1 MRASSLPHPSRP
13 PRRGPRVATA
23 SSSSSSSSSSPRR
36 YALGLDVGT
45 QGTKALLVD
54 VATRRVA
61 GRGSLSY
68 GLLPAPGR
76 PGAAE
81 QDPAVWIGACAS
93 AIADALADAGA
104 SPAAIA
110 GVGVSGQQHG
120 MVCLDARGD
129 VVRPAKLWCDTES
142 AAEAAELAKTVGWSM
157 QAGFTA
163 SKALW
168 LKRNEPDAFDATA
181 TMALPHDFVNFK
193 LTGALA
199 TDAGDASGVGTFDL
213 SDAAAHHSPPNN
225 SLPRHDAS
233 HCAAVDA
240 RFASMLPEILPADAV
255 VGVVSAAGA
264 RLFGLPRGIPVSIGS
279 GDNMMA
285 ALGAGCV
292 SEGTLVC
299 SLGTSGTL
307 FGRADAPPRVDPS
320 GSVAPFRDA
329 AGGYL
334 PLLCTLNCTRV
345 VEEAREVFGAGRS
358 HDELGALAA
367 EVSPGC
373 DGVRFLPYLVG
384 ERTPNWP
391 EASGALV
398 GLRPGSLG
406 DPGVAYR
413 AAMEGATYGLVA
425 GVEKMRALGL
435 KPPKRLVV
443 VGGGARS
450 RAWRQIVADAF
461 GAEVRRP
468 AEAESAALGAA
479 TQALAALEGAKDL
492 KAFVEANPPEYL
504 EEVEVAAPERTA
516 AHEANRAEFEREGK
530 ALFG

>member
-1 MRASSLPHPSRP
+1 MVASREPSVASREPSDAPTNNARARRELLRWARLLRVEERQQAIDVRRYDAHFATLTRVAVDDDDAFPSLRNASS
-13 PRRGPRVATA
+13 A
-23 SSSSSSSSSSPRR
+23 S
-36 YALGLDVGT
+36 VN
-45 QGTKALLVD
+45 
-54 VATRRVA
+54 
-61 GRGSLSY
+61 LS
-68 GLLPAPGR
+68 
-76 PGAAE
+76 
-81 QDPAVWIGACAS
+81 
-93 AIADALADAGA
+93 
-104 SPAAIA
+104 
-110 GVGVSGQQHG
+110 
-120 MVCLDARGD
+120 
-129 VVRPAKLWCDTES
+129 
-142 AAEAAELAKTVGWSM
+142 
-157 QAGFTA
+157 
-163 SKALW
+163 
-168 LKRNEPDAFDATA
+168 
-181 TMALPHDFVNFK
+181 
-193 LTGALA
+193 
-199 TDAGDASGVGTFDL
+199 
-213 SDAAAHHSPPNN
+213 
-225 SLPRHDAS
+225 
-233 HCAAVDA
+233 
-240 RFASMLPEILPADAV
+240 
-255 VGVVSAAGA
+255 
-264 RLFGLPRGIPVSIGS
+264 
-279 GDNMMA
+279 
-285 ALGAGCV
+285 
-292 SEGTLVC
+292 
-299 SLGTSGTL
+299 
-307 FGRADAPPRVDPS
+307 
-320 GSVAPFRDA
+320 APFRDA